1 MLFLES
7 PIGVGFSY
15 SNTSTDYDNLGDD
28 FTGLFSLNYFL
39 LQISMAFH
47 SRVKSYYYLLLL
59 FYWDRLGLFCVLL
72 CSVEFLSYDQ
82 QMMLTLSCKS
92 GSSSSPRTE
101 NEPST

>member
-15 SNTSTDYDNLGDD
+15 SNTSTDYDNLGDE

-39 LQISMAFH
+39 LQIIMAFH

-59 FYWDRLGLFCVLL
+59 FTGIYSAFFVFYCVLWNF
-72 CSVEFLSYDQ
+72 FLMIS
-82 QMMLTLSCKS
+82 
-92 GSSSSPRTE
+92 E
-101 NEPST
+101 